1 MDPENIRHRISEL
14 QLEHRS
20 LDQMIATITRQTH
33 FNELQLRRLK
43 KRKLQ
48 IKDSIVQLQMMLVP
62 DIPA

>member
-1 MDPENIRHRISEL
+1 MDSENIRNRISEL
-14 QLEHRS
+14 QREHRS
-20 LDQMIATITRQTH
+20 LDQMIAMITQQTH

-48 IKDSIVQLQMMLVP
+48 IKDTIVQLQMMLVP